1 MNQAEITA
9 LQQPIS
15 HYARVLYCLYLR
27 PIANEITGATGPIK
41 NKVIGQLLSDSHMT
55 FTQGRQINNI
65 ISELI
70 DVGLV
75 TINPKTDLSRSI
87 QDQRLV
93 LPLLNIKDDDYEALH
108 GKTISMHLKWLPDES
123 LYNELA
129 AMVGL
134 LAKDYTLEDIGE
146 FIAYWMGRPQTRLT
160 PFQWTQ
166 KFVLQRKIAAQRH
179 GTKATSAIVGS
190 QQVETKPN
198 VIVDDKARLLVEKY
212 QPKKSQ

>member
-1 MNQAEITA
+1 MNQAELAA

-27 PIANEITGATGPIK
+27 PSAHDITGATAPIK
-41 NKVIGQLLSDSHMT
+41 NKAIGQLLSDVHTT
-55 FTQGRQINNI
+55 FTQGRQINTI
-65 ISELI
+65 IGEL
-70 DVGLV
+70 VEAGLV
-75 TINPKTDLSRSI
+75 TINPQTDLSRSI

-93 LPLLNIKDDDYEALH
+93 LPLLNIKDDEFEALH
-108 GKTISMHLKWLPDES
+108 GATSSMHLKWLPDES

-134 LAKDYTLEDIGE
+134 LAKDYTLEDVGE

-166 KFVLQRKIAAQRH
+166 KFVLQRKQSAQRH
-179 GTKATSAIVGS
+179 STKATTTTIGT
-190 QQVETKPN
+190 QQINTKAN
-198 VIVDDKARLLVEKY
+198 VIVDDKARALVEKY
-212 QPKKSQ
+212 QPKS